1 MNNLTNPV
9 ENHLDKNL
17 ESENY
22 SKKENL
28 EFLDEAVRNK
38 EILELLLNNLESDKS
53 FVIKLLRKLEKEE
66 QKDKKDKMY
75 WNIIKELFPNKE
87 IKDIPI
93 QNNQDLFIF
102 LKQEYQKKWK
112 ILTMSDSYT
121 ANWISK
127 QNMEIWWDFWK
138 ETEIEFND
146 NDYKITNLV

>member
-75 WNIIKELFPNKE
+75 
-87 IKDIPI
+87 
-93 QNNQDLFIF
+93 
-102 LKQEYQKKWK
+102 
-112 ILTMSDSYT
+112 
-121 ANWISK
+121 
-127 QNMEIWWDFWK
+127 
-138 ETEIEFND
+138 
-146 NDYKITNLV
+146 